1 MTDHGTAKDDRLERG
16 REILKQIGGP
26 GYDGPTNRLAETS
39 PDLAAFTIAYPYG
52 DVLSRPGL
60 DLRRRQ
66 LCTVSTL
73 IALGSVQPQLRFHM
87 EGLLNVGGS
96 VQDLVEVLVL
106 STAILGFPAAIDCI
120 GILRAILRDR
130 GLEYTPAAANEADA
144 LDRHSRGVASLTA
157 LLGESEDSYTE
168 AFRHVS
174 ADLARFATD
183 FAFGD
188 VLSRNGLDAASKQ
201 LAVISM
207 LATVGNRA
215 ELLRAHIRGAVRGGT
230 SQTEVVEA
238 LIQLSVYAGFP
249 MALNAFSVA
258 RQVFDEPCPATP
270 VPPATS
276 TARPDDPAE
285 RRKRGLATLKA
296 TSGGTGDAVVHCF
309 DDIAPEIGALI
320 VDHSYGEIF
329 CRPALDPK
337 TRELTACAVLA
348 GSLTAASETPL
359 RVHVAAAL
367 NVGATDQEIVET
379 LLNVAAYRGYPAVQQ
394 AMAIAG
400 EEFTKRGISVSG
412 EQG

>member
-1 MTDHGTAKDDRLERG
+1 MTDHQTAKDDRLERG
-16 REILKQIGGP
+16 REILKQIGGL

-73 IALGSVQPQLRFHM
+73 IAFGSVQPQLRFHM

-96 VQDLVEVLVL
+96 LQDLVEVLVL
-106 STAILGFPAAIDCI
+106 STAILGFPAAIDSI

-130 GLEYTPAAANEADA
+130 GLDYTPAAANEADA

-168 AFRHVS
+168 TFMHVS
-174 ADLARFATD
+174 ADLARFAID

-188 VLSRNGLDAASKQ
+188 VLSREGLDAVSKQ
-201 LAVISM
+201 LVVISM

-230 SQTEVVEA
+230 SRTKVIEA

-249 MALNAFSVA
+249 TALNAFSVA
-258 RQVFDEPCPATP
+258 RQVFDESCLATP
-270 VPPATS
+270 VPPANS
-276 TARPDDPAE
+276 TARPHDQAE
-285 RRKRGLATLKA
+285 RRERGLTTLRA
-296 TSGGTGDAVVHCF
+296 TSGGTGHAVVHSF

-329 CRPALDPK
+329 CRPGLDPK

-359 RVHVAAAL
+359 RVHVTAAL
-367 NVGATDQEIVET
+367 NVGATAREIVET
-379 LLNVAAYRGYPAVQQ
+379 LLNVAAYRGYPAVQR
-394 AMAIAG
+394 AVEIVG
-400 EEFTKRGISVSG
+400 EEFAKPGANISD
-412 EQG
+412 

>member
-1 MTDHGTAKDDRLERG
+1 MTDHENAKDDRLQRG
-16 REILKQIGGP
+16 IEILKQIGGP
-26 GYDGPTNRLAETS
+26 GYDGPINRLAETS

-96 VQDLVEVLVL
+96 PQDLVEVLVL
-106 STAILGFPAAIDCI
+106 STAILGFPAAIDSI

-130 GLEYTPAAANEADA
+130 GLEYTPAAANEVNA
-144 LDRHSRGVASLTA
+144 LDRHSRGVASLTT

-174 ADLARFATD
+174 ADLASFATD

-188 VLSRNGLDAASKQ
+188 VLSRNGLDVTSKQ

-230 SQTEVVEA
+230 SRTEVIEA

-249 MALNAFSVA
+249 TALNAFAAA
-258 RQVFDEPCPATP
+258 RAVFDEPSIVTP
-270 VPPATS
+270 LPSAVR
-276 TARPDDPAE
+276 TAGLRGQAE
-285 RRKRGLATLKA
+285 RRERGLATLKA
-296 TSGGTGDAVVHCF
+296 TSGGTGDTVVHSF
-309 DDIAPEIGALI
+309 DDIAPEIGASI
-320 VDHSYGEIF
+320 VDHCYGEIF

-348 GSLTAASETPL
+348 GLLTVASETPL
-359 RVHVAAAL
+359 RVHVTAAL
-367 NVGATDQEIVET
+367 NVGATAQEIVET
-379 LLNVAAYRGYPAVQQ
+379 LLNVAAYRGYPAVQL
-394 AMAIAG
+394 AMSIAG
-400 EEFTKRGISVSG
+400 EEFAKLGAKVL
-412 EQG
+412 E